1 MKFKIFSFKSI
12 VTYLTMVSFYI
23 ATTLSA
29 FAAPLPPIS
38 LAQMYSLASQ
48 GNVRALRAA
57 VQRGMNIDA
66 TDRYGNTGL
75 CHSIYQNNYTAYNAF
90 HASGANPRHPCIQNI
105 PPQQYDYFMASSR
118 ATPVTATP
126 RDAYK
131 EFADGEFVFSTTT
144 WVIGGLLLAGGIA
157 AIALSGGGGGKKHHY
172 YFPPNDS
179 FTPTDDSLGAFV
191 GTETPSAPENS
202 PYTPVKITNGENDS
216 NFTLSNDSQI
226 KVGDETKNL
235 VDVINLNDSVL
246 DYTKYIQVGMKAID
260 GNQVVNGKIP
270 LTGTE
275 VGATITLQNNTAG
288 MVALHNSNAINN
300 NTLKIIAR
308 NGTLGMIASD
318 KSLVRNNGNI
328 DIAFQ
333 GTTATDQVDGMYAD
347 TSSTA
352 INDGKIT
359 GNAAVDSVAGTL
371 IGMQGRLINQV
382 QNPAGTIPTQLIN
395 NGNIS
400 LSAAATPDKTIS
412 TSLVGMGSFLEKAFL
427 EGTKLLRRTGFIEI
441 TNAANGVID
450 LNVNLGDSGTYDS
463 TQSNLLNGTGGIV
476 GIRSDAHTTATNN
489 GTIRLTIAPEST
501 KNITNSH
508 AGMLS
513 VHGGTIVNNKEIT
526 VTGGI
531 GGYGMLGV
539 RGEGT
544 NSEFNTLN
552 PTIVNSESGTI
563 SVNSTDGFGM
573 ATRHGG
579 TVVNKGTIKM
589 LAKGTGL
596 QINAGTGTN
605 SGTITLSNGGDG
617 MTIRQN
623 VTTEAGTANNA
634 SSAKIQNTE
643 TGVIDIKYANG
654 SNGMFIED
662 GTAENN
668 GSIKINGTDSTTTEA
683 SYGIHAQNGTMLN
696 TGSIDMDVILSG
708 DADSYGMYG
717 ENSASATNALRVKLL
732 SPARAPACT
741 QRREPI
747 PTTDRLS

>member
-441 TNAANGVID
+441 LPTPP
-450 LNVNLGDSGTYDS
+450 
-463 TQSNLLNGTGGIV
+463 
-476 GIRSDAHTTATNN
+476 TASL
-489 GTIRLTIAPEST
+489 I
-501 KNITNSH
+501 
-508 AGMLS
+508 
-513 VHGGTIVNNKEIT
+513 
-526 VTGGI
+526 
-531 GGYGMLGV
+531 
-539 RGEGT
+539 
-544 NSEFNTLN
+544 
-552 PTIVNSESGTI
+552 
-563 SVNSTDGFGM
+563 
-573 ATRHGG
+573 
-579 TVVNKGTIKM
+579 
-589 LAKGTGL
+589 
-596 QINAGTGTN
+596 
-605 SGTITLSNGGDG
+605 
-617 MTIRQN
+617 
-623 VTTEAGTANNA
+623 
-634 SSAKIQNTE
+634 
-643 TGVIDIKYANG
+643 
-654 SNGMFIED
+654 
-662 GTAENN
+662 
-668 GSIKINGTDSTTTEA
+668 
-683 SYGIHAQNGTMLN
+683 
-696 TGSIDMDVILSG
+696 
-708 DADSYGMYG
+708 
-717 ENSASATNALRVKLL
+717 
-732 SPARAPACT
+732 
-741 QRREPI
+741 
-747 PTTDRLS
+747 

>member
-12 VTYLTMVSFYI
+12 VTYLTIVSFYI

-118 ATPVTATP
+118 ATPITATP

-246 DYTKYIQVGMKAID
+246 DYTKYIQVGMKAVD

-275 VGATITLQNNTAG
+275 V
-288 MVALHNSNAINN
+288 S
-300 NTLKIIAR
+300 R
-308 NGTLGMIASD
+308 
-318 KSLVRNNGNI
+318 RNN
-328 DIAFQ
+328 
-333 GTTATDQVDGMYAD
+333 Y
-347 TSSTA
+347 
-352 INDGKIT
+352 
-359 GNAAVDSVAGTL
+359 
-371 IGMQGRLINQV
+371 
-382 QNPAGTIPTQLIN
+382 PAEQY
-395 NGNIS
+395 
-400 LSAAATPDKTIS
+400 
-412 TSLVGMGSFLEKAFL
+412 
-427 EGTKLLRRTGFIEI
+427 R
-441 TNAANGVID
+441 
-450 LNVNLGDSGTYDS
+450 
-463 TQSNLLNGTGGIV
+463 
-476 GIRSDAHTTATNN
+476 
-489 GTIRLTIAPEST
+489 
-501 KNITNSH
+501 
-508 AGMLS
+508 
-513 VHGGTIVNNKEIT
+513 
-526 VTGGI
+526 
-531 GGYGMLGV
+531 
-539 RGEGT
+539 
-544 NSEFNTLN
+544 
-552 PTIVNSESGTI
+552 
-563 SVNSTDGFGM
+563 
-573 ATRHGG
+573 RHGG
-579 TVVNKGTIKM
+579 T
-589 LAKGTGL
+589 A
-596 QINAGTGTN
+596 
-605 SGTITLSNGGDG
+605 
-617 MTIRQN
+617 
-623 VTTEAGTANNA
+623 
-634 SSAKIQNTE
+634 
-643 TGVIDIKYANG
+643 
-654 SNGMFIED
+654 
-662 GTAENN
+662 
-668 GSIKINGTDSTTTEA
+668 
-683 SYGIHAQNGTMLN
+683 
-696 TGSIDMDVILSG
+696 
-708 DADSYGMYG
+708 
-717 ENSASATNALRVKLL
+717 
-732 SPARAPACT
+732 
-741 QRREPI
+741 
-747 PTTDRLS
+747 

>member
-463 TQSNLLNGTGGIV
+463 TQSNLLNGT
-476 GIRSDAHTTATNN
+476 
-489 GTIRLTIAPEST
+489 
-501 KNITNSH
+501 
-508 AGMLS
+508 
-513 VHGGTIVNNKEIT
+513 
-526 VTGGI
+526 
-531 GGYGMLGV
+531 
-539 RGEGT
+539 
-544 NSEFNTLN
+544 
-552 PTIVNSESGTI
+552 
-563 SVNSTDGFGM
+563 
-573 ATRHGG
+573 
-579 TVVNKGTIKM
+579 
-589 LAKGTGL
+589 
-596 QINAGTGTN
+596 
-605 SGTITLSNGGDG
+605 
-617 MTIRQN
+617 
-623 VTTEAGTANNA
+623 
-634 SSAKIQNTE
+634 
-643 TGVIDIKYANG
+643 
-654 SNGMFIED
+654 
-662 GTAENN
+662 
-668 GSIKINGTDSTTTEA
+668 
-683 SYGIHAQNGTMLN
+683 
-696 TGSIDMDVILSG
+696 
-708 DADSYGMYG
+708 
-717 ENSASATNALRVKLL
+717 
-732 SPARAPACT
+732 
-741 QRREPI
+741 
-747 PTTDRLS
+747 